1 MKPTLLTLSFL
12 LFAFPLAFS
21 SNDVELVL
29 DSLDVNGNPILPD
42 IVGPPRGGVKP
53 GINGN
58 SRCPVTVLQ
67 DYLEVNY
74 DFPVKF
80 SIPGVNTA
88 EILTGTPLEIELTK
102 RPDCAASSKW
112 MVFVDDEIQK
122 AFVGIG
128 SPQDHPGQQAF
139 SGTFSIQKYKFEY
152 NLVFSVAGSPACL
165 ILECKTMVRVEG
177 V

>member
-1 MKPTLLTLSFL
+1 MDLVVLLLLLLLLLLQMLDLNGKPHFPRWQMLHFASQSWPANLVARVKLS
-12 LFAFPLAFS
+12 
-21 SNDVELVL
+21 
-29 DSLDVNGNPILPD
+29 IT
-42 IVGPPRGGVKP
+42 R
-53 GINGN
+53 N

-67 DYLEVNY
+67 GYLEVNY

-122 AFVGIG
+122 ACVGIG